1 MFRNHRHIVLA
12 VVAGLAMLGCERPAG
27 VASSDAA
34 LAATKDPAPPP
45 AQPEPQKAEDPIKN
59 LNNKLESM
67 GAQVVEKPKD
77 NPGETKV
84 RDLETLSR
92 EMDQLQAD
100 VKRLQDTVDLTISYV
115 VGDLQE
121 ENRRLREEVARVYGV
136 TPESSEDGRDVV
148 VLGSGEAEGTQDIQ
162 DAQDERDG
170 NTPVPGPGVEDAD
183 YGEQGYISVKEW
195 GRSPE
200 EVASLGAK
208 VPSLKGMIC
217 AVPHRMDDAELSDL
231 GRRLREKFDNYD
243 NIVIEVF
250 NDEAA
255 ARAYADRNVRSTAA
269 NVLSIQKDGETGKD
283 FILLHRNGVSIDV
296 PR

>member
-1 MFRNHRHIVLA
+1 M
-12 VVAGLAMLGCERPAG
+12 
-27 VASSDAA
+27 
-34 LAATKDPAPPP
+34 
-45 AQPEPQKAEDPIKN
+45 
-59 LNNKLESM
+59 
-67 GAQVVEKPKD
+67 
-77 NPGETKV
+77 
-84 RDLETLSR
+84 
-92 EMDQLQAD
+92 
-100 VKRLQDTVDLTISYV
+100 
-115 VGDLQE
+115 GDLQE
-121 ENRRLREEVARVYGV
+121 ENRRLREEVARAYGV

-148 VLGSGEAEGTQDIQ
+148 VLGSGEAGGMQDTPDMQ
-162 DAQDERDG
+162 DG
-170 NTPVPGPGVEDAD
+170 NTPEPGPGVEDAD

-200 EVASLGAK
+200 EVASLGAN

-231 GRRLREKFDNYD
+231 GRQLRDKFDNYD

-255 ARAYADRNVRSTAA
+255 ARAYADRNVRSTVT

-283 FILLHRNGVSIDV
+283 YILLHRNGVSIDV